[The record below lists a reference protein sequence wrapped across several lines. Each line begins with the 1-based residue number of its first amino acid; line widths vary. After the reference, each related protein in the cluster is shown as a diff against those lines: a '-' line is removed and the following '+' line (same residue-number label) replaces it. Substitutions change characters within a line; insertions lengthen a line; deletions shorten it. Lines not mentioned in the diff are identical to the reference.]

1 MSLPGY
7 LKKVD
12 KNEGIKSQSSS
23 YLSRLAQDNANPEE
37 IYCSLFD
44 LNGKLII
51 SGNIDLLNELEQ
63 LNNTYLNI
71 PPGVYFLQ
79 IKEDD
84 KLLYNT
90 KIIVK

>member
-1 MSLPGY
+1 
-7 LKKVD
+7 
-12 KNEGIKSQSSS
+12 
-23 YLSRLAQDNANPEE
+23 LAQDNANPEE